1 MPAEKTTLSKRGS
14 IQFGLFRSAMMDAEM
29 EERGILDRG
38 SHNNNN
44 NNNNQTGGGS
54 NNSGNSGSGFTTN
67 KSNENMGSAEKL
79 AQVQKQR
86 EEQERLRKS
95 WSHVLMSFFLSIRVR
110 TIIVLILIIAI
121 MMAVFL
127 AILISVFFTS
137 FKQLEQETTE
147 DATQRLS
154 RAIYDDLDQQMTRL
168 LSYSTWVCIRLC
180 VIFCIFV
187 YLTVYGRASTA
198 LIDFLYGTP
207 SNILTRCRLAACRRW
222 RQIDFLRHLTVFA
235 VYNFWRIC
243 NPGS

>member
-14 IQFGLFRSAMMDAEM
+14 VQFGLFRSVMMDAEM

-38 SHNNNN
+38 SNNNN
-44 NNNNQTGGGS
+44 NTGGGS
-54 NNSGNSGSGFTTN
+54 NSGNNSGSGSGSGFTMTTTN
-67 KSNENMGSAEKL
+67 KSNENMSSAEKL

-86 EEQERLRKS
+86 EEQEKLRKS
-95 WSHVLMSFFLSIRVR
+95 WSHTLMSFFLSIRVR

-137 FKQLEQETTE
+137 FKQLEKETTE

-168 LSYSTWVCIRLC
+168 LSYSTWVCILC
-180 VIFCIFV
+180 VFVCV
-187 YLTVYGRASTA
+187 YLYMLTLVST
-198 LIDFLYGTP
+198 
-207 SNILTRCRLAACRRW
+207 
-222 RQIDFLRHLTVFA
+222 QH
-235 VYNFWRIC
+235 
-243 NPGS
+243 